1 MSPKALSS
9 SFSHFLRRFSL
20 VAILASIVLL
30 LLSGY
35 AASKLYERY
44 VVRLAE
50 SNAINLTE
58 AIFTTYQSDL
68 NSALNSAP
76 LLPPQLL
83 ALNKTLRDFIQPYGI
98 VKIKLFAPSGIIIY
112 STDLS
117 IIGKD
122 ASANEMLQQ
131 ALIRGASSN
140 IQRKDQIRDLANE
153 TRFDVDVVESY
164 VAMRNQ
170 KGVLIGV
177 FEIYQDTSGFRGEV
191 QQGIILFVGV
201 LAIILLSVFG
211 TAYVFM
217 RKAVKKMIYQQEM
230 LEELATVDAVT
241 GLYNRAEITR
251 RMEAE
256 WQRYKRS
263 TSKQTSFALLML
275 DLDHFK
281 RVNDNYGHQVGDKLL
296 QLVAHRLMGEL
307 RSYSSIGRYGGEEF
321 IALIP
326 DISYVAAQQV
336 AERLQRLVSQSEY
349 ALFGHKLSISISIG
363 FAVAEPTDLNL
374 DALIKRV
381 DDALYEAKRSGRSC
395 VVGAV
400 GATPEKVV
408 IKGKKV

>member
-1 MSPKALSS
+1 MLSPKALSS
-9 SFSHFLRRFSL
+9 SLSQFLQRFCL

-35 AASKLYERY
+35 AASKLYERH

-58 AIFTTYQSDL
+58 AIFTTYRTEL

-83 ALNKTLRDFIQPYGI
+83 ELNKTLRDFIQPYGI
-98 VKIKLFAPSGIIIY
+98 VKTKLFSPEGIIIY

-122 ASANEMLQQ
+122 ASANEMLKQ
-131 ALIRGASSN
+131 AVIDGASSN
-140 IQRKDQIRDLANE
+140 IQTKDQIRDLAHE

-164 VAMRNQ
+164 VAMHNSEG
-170 KGVLIGV
+170 KLIAV
-177 FEIYQDTSGFRGEV
+177 FEIYQDTSSFRGEI
-191 QQGIILFVGV
+191 QQGVILFVGV
-201 LAIILLSVFG
+201 LAIILLSVIC
-211 TAYVFM
+211 TAFVFM
-217 RKAVKKMIYQQEM
+217 RKAVKKMVYQQEM

-263 TSKQTSFALLML
+263 SSKQASFALLML

-281 RVNDNYGHQVGDKLL
+281 KVNDNYGHLVGDKLL

-307 RSYSSIGRYGGEEF
+307 RSYSAIGRYGGEEF

-326 DISYVAAQQV
+326 DVSYAGTKQV

-349 ALFGHKLSISISIG
+349 ALLGHKIKISISIG
-363 FAVAEPTDLNL
+363 FATAEPNDINL
-374 DALIKRV
+374 DALIKRA
-381 DDALYEAKRSGRSC
+381 DDALYEAKKSGRNC
-395 VVGAV
+395 VVGDVSLKPVENTA
-400 GATPEKVV
+400 PSSM
-408 IKGKKV
+408 

>member
-1 MSPKALSS
+1 MNPKALSS
-9 SFSHFLRRFSL
+9 SFGHFLKRFTL

-68 NSALNSAP
+68 NSALDSAP

-98 VKIKLFAPSGIIIY
+98 VKIKLFSPSGIIIY

-122 ASANEMLQQ
+122 ASANEMLKQ

-164 VAMRNQ
+164 VAMKNQ
-170 KGVLIGV
+170 KGALIGV

-191 QQGIILFVGV
+191 QQGIVLFVGV
-201 LAIILLSVFG
+201 LAIILFSVFG
-211 TAYVFM
+211 TAFVFM

-263 TSKQTSFALLML
+263 SSKQSSFALLML

-281 RVNDNYGHQVGDKLL
+281 KVNDNYGHLVGDKLL

-307 RSYSSIGRYGGEEF
+307 RSYSAIGRYGGEEF

-326 DISYVAAQQV
+326 DISYASAQQV
-336 AERLQRLVSQSEY
+336 ADRLLRLVSQSKY
-349 ALFGHKLSISISIG
+349 SISGYELSMSVSIG

-374 DALIKRV
+374 DALIKRA
-381 DDALYEAKRSGRSC
+381 DDALYDAKQSGRGC
-395 VVGAV
+395 IVGAE
-400 GATPEKVV
+400 GATPVSKALPN
-408 IKGKKV
+408 K

>member
-1 MSPKALSS
+1 LNPKALSS
-9 SFSHFLRRFSL
+9 SFSHFLKRFCF

-50 SNAINLTE
+50 SNAVNLTE
-58 AIFTTYQSDL
+58 AIFTTYQADL
-68 NSALNSAP
+68 NSALDSAP

-83 ALNKTLRDFIQPYGI
+83 ALNKTLRDFIRPYGI
-98 VKIKLFAPSGIIIY
+98 VKTKLFSPEGIIIY
-112 STDLS
+112 STDLT

-122 ASANEMLQQ
+122 ASANEMLQR
-131 ALIRGASSN
+131 ALDRGASSN

-164 VAMRNQ
+164 VAMRDQNGQ
-170 KGVLIGV
+170 LIGV

-201 LAIILLSVFG
+201 LAIILFSVFG
-211 TAYVFM
+211 TAFVFM

-263 TSKQTSFALLML
+263 SSKQSSFALLML

-281 RVNDNYGHQVGDKLL
+281 KVNDNYGHLVGDKLL

-307 RSYSSIGRYGGEEF
+307 RSYSAIGRYGGEEF

-326 DISYVAAQQV
+326 DISYASAQQV
-336 AERLQRLVSQSEY
+336 ADRLLRLVSQSKY
-349 ALFGHKLSISISIG
+349 SISGYELSMSVSIG

-374 DALIKRV
+374 DALIKRA
-381 DDALYEAKRSGRSC
+381 DDALYDAKQSGRGC
-395 VVGAV
+395 VMGAE
-400 GATPEKVV
+400 GATPVSKALPN
-408 IKGKKV
+408 K

>member
-1 MSPKALSS
+1 MNPKALSS
-9 SFSHFLRRFSL
+9 SFSHFLKRFCF

-50 SNAINLTE
+50 SNAVNLTE
-58 AIFTTYQSDL
+58 AIFTTYRAEL
-68 NSALNSAP
+68 NSALDSAP

-83 ALNKTLRDFIQPYGI
+83 ELNKTLRDFIQPYGI
-98 VKIKLFAPSGIIIY
+98 VKTKLFSPEGIIIY

-122 ASANEMLQQ
+122 ASANEMLKQ
-131 ALIRGASSN
+131 AFIHGASSN
-140 IQRKDQIRDLANE
+140 IQRKDQITDLAHE

-164 VAMRNQ
+164 VAMQAHN
-170 KGVLIGV
+170 GELIGV
-177 FEIYQDTSGFRGEV
+177 FEIYQDTSGFRGEI
-191 QQGIILFVGV
+191 QQGILLFVGV
-201 LAIILLSVFG
+201 LAIILLSVFS

-217 RKAVKKMIYQQEM
+217 RKAVKKMAYQQEM
-230 LEELATVDAVT
+230 LEELATVDAIT

-256 WQRYKRS
+256 WQRYKRCS
-263 TSKQTSFALLML
+263 SKQSSFALLML

-281 RVNDNYGHQVGDKLL
+281 KVNDNYGHLVGDKLL

-307 RSYSSIGRYGGEEF
+307 RSYSAIGRYGGEEF

-326 DISYVAAQQV
+326 DISYESAEQV
-336 AERLQRLVSQSEY
+336 AERLQRLVSQSGYELLGY
-349 ALFGHKLSISISIG
+349 KISMSVSIG

-374 DALIKRV
+374 DTLIKRA
-381 DDALYEAKRSGRSC
+381 DDALYEAKRSGRNC
-395 VVGAV
+395 VVGTAGV
-400 GATPEKVV
+400 TPLGGIVANS
-408 IKGKKV
+408 G

>member
-9 SFSHFLRRFSL
+9 SFGQFLKRFTL

-44 VVRLAE
+44 VVRIAE

-58 AIFTTYQSDL
+58 AIFATYRTDL
-68 NSALNSAP
+68 NSALESAP

-112 STDLS
+112 STDLN

-131 ALIRGASSN
+131 ALVEGASSN

-153 TRFDVDVVESY
+153 TRLNVDVVESY
-164 VAMRNQ
+164 VAVRNQ
-170 KGVLIGV
+170 KGALIGV

-211 TAYVFM
+211 TAFVFM

-263 TSKQTSFALLML
+263 SSKQSSFALLML

-281 RVNDNYGHQVGDKLL
+281 KVNDNYGHLVGDKLL

-307 RSYSSIGRYGGEEF
+307 RSYSAIGRYGGEEF

-326 DISYVAAQQV
+326 DISYASAQQV
-336 AERLQRLVSQSEY
+336 ADRLLRLVSQSKY
-349 ALFGHKLSISISIG
+349 SISGYELSMSVSIG

-374 DALIKRV
+374 DALIKRA
-381 DDALYEAKRSGRSC
+381 DDALYDAKQSGRGC
-395 VVGAV
+395 VVGAE
-400 GATPEKVV
+400 GATPVLKALPN
-408 IKGKKV
+408 K